1 MEMHSL
7 SGEPNHESENVIPQF
22 GIVTTMVD
30 DNLARSQVEACK
42 TLKTPNLLIRVISSE
57 DIWSFVS
64 ILDGNTMIEL
74 MKRIGDIESNTE
86 EAKEKWNKSIP
97 FRKRMKQYSNSQIKK
112 IAEANLKKLLE
123 EVDVKQMESEFD
135 TRLSIRQEES
145 KDR

>member
-7 SGEPNHESENVIPQF
+7 SGGPNHKSENVIPQF

-30 DNLARSQVEACK
+30 DNLVRSQVETCK
-42 TLKTPNLLIRVISSE
+42 TLKTSNLLIRVISSE
-57 DIWSFVS
+57 DICPFVS
-64 ILDGNTMIEL
+64 ILDDNAMIEL

-97 FRKRMKQYSNSQIKK
+97 FRERMKQYSNFQIKK
-112 IAEANLKKLLE
+112 ITEDKLKELLD

-135 TRLSIRQEES
+135 TILSIRQE
-145 KDR
+145 